1 MQMLHLRSS
10 LHPLLREL
18 RASGRRSLEAHAA
31 WILVAGS
38 WLQSPELQL
47 RITLCRREPQ
57 LKLAVSTAMLV
68 LPHPGSW
75 LTVLTVRK
83 QDSLDANA

>member
-18 RASGRRSLEAHAA
+18 RAPGRCRLEAHAA

-38 WLQSPELQL
+38 WLQSPKLQL

-57 LKLAVSTAMLV
+57 LKLAVPTAMLV
-68 LPHPGSW
+68 FPLPRSR
-75 LTVLTVRK
+75 LTVLTARK

>member
-10 LHPLLREL
+10 LHPLYREL
-18 RASGRRSLEAHAA
+18 RASWRCSLEAHAA

-38 WLQSPELQL
+38 WLQSPKLQL

-57 LKLAVSTAMLV
+57 LKLEVPTAMFVLSLWILV
-68 LPHPGSW
+68 NCVNSSE
-75 LTVLTVRK
+75 TRFF
-83 QDSLDANA
+83 